1 VVYRRRRH
9 VAACGVGDAA
19 IREQYAYTR
28 ERRETNSS
36 SDGVIRNRLA
46 SSPAAELHPSI
57 IARIPPLVDRYWHA
71 VGSAPPIDE
80 CLRAG
85 GRAAPSPGGLRR
97 RRGPARARR
106 LPNDAENIYVQSSDR
121 ASDNLPGCPATARRP
136 TTDDDRCSCHLFDEL
151 STGRDHKE
159 ATSREFLRL
168 QLLTAAARDCG
179 PALESCR
186 YSWRYRTRS

>member
-1 VVYRRRRH
+1 M
-9 VAACGVGDAA
+9 
-19 IREQYAYTR
+19 
-28 ERRETNSS
+28 
-36 SDGVIRNRLA
+36 IRNRLA

-97 RRGPARARR
+97 RAPARARR

-136 TTDDDRCSCHLFDEL
+136 TTTTTVVVAICS
-151 STGRDHKE
+151 T
-159 ATSREFLRL
+159 
-168 QLLTAAARDCG
+168 
-179 PALESCR
+179 SCR
-186 YSWRYRTRS
+186 RVAITKRPRLASFYGYSC